1 MLNGLKIF
9 IACLKLVSHVELE
22 DDERSYPAVVSAI
35 QAAQTICQVLWR
47 ELECASPV
55 RDFQLF
61 LIAHQLFL
69 IAHQLLH
76 CLVQLGIGDE
86 YQELFRDLLNLSPII
101 SVAMHLWFYAR
112 SSSVRHQANLD
123 RLNLVFRDSPAG
135 CCAGIKDYLD
145 GANPESLGK
154 QLGIVIKTS
163 DIDEGS
169 LIECF
174 AFLMYLEEKH
184 PTRVNSELDNLA
196 NFVLLLHRIVDSD
209 IAGHDVQIASV
220 HQETH
225 GTTEHKDRPLTRDF
239 PGT

>member
-1 MLNGLKIF
+1 M
-9 IACLKLVSHVELE
+9 
-22 DDERSYPAVVSAI
+22 
-35 QAAQTICQVLWR
+35 
-47 ELECASPV
+47 
-55 RDFQLF
+55 
-61 LIAHQLFL
+61 
-69 IAHQLLH
+69 
-76 CLVQLGIGDE
+76 
-86 YQELFRDLLNLSPII
+86 
-101 SVAMHLWFYAR
+101 
-112 SSSVRHQANLD
+112 RHQANLD

-220 HQETH
+220 HQVNKLLEYVYYLAYCFHFMHFRCFLGNSWNNRTQ
-225 GTTEHKDRPLTRDF
+225 G
-239 PGT
+239 